1 MYTLLITASF
11 GIAVALALCLS
22 GASAWGWAVLFGVLA
37 FFAANAAVGFFMNR
51 KIKAMMQ
58 ELQAIMAD
66 GQRRMQEKTQTWRT
80 RPPGSIKQAQLELKK
95 LQHVS
100 IEKALAFT
108 DTFARYERWSPLLSR
123 QVATMR
129 MQLHF
134 QDGNET
140 ATDALLPKSLLMD
153 PMTVAIAI
161 VRSYRRNGYRHE
173 TDKKGRQVPN
183 AVDTYF
189 EKGVARLRYGQ
200 GALLYG
206 LYAWIQLKE
215 GDVDG
220 AFATLLR
227 ADKKMENDCIKRN
240 IELLK
245 NNKPKQFSLA
255 GLGDEWYA
263 LGLEEP
269 RFGGQRAPRRP
280 F

>member
-11 GIAVALALCLS
+11 AIAVALALGLS
-22 GASAWGWAVLFGVLA
+22 GASLWGWAVLFGVLA
-37 FFAANAAVGFFMNR
+37 FFAANAAIGLVMNR

-58 ELQAIMAD
+58 ELQVIMAD
-66 GQRRMQEKTQTWRT
+66 GQRRMQEKTQTWRI

-95 LQHVS
+95 LQHVF

-108 DTFARYERWSPLLSR
+108 DTFDRYERWSPLLSR

-134 QDGNET
+134 QDGND
-140 ATDALLPKSLLMD
+140 AAVDALLPKCLLLD

-161 VRSYRRNGYRHE
+161 TRTYRRDGYRHE
-173 TDKKGRQVPN
+173 TDKKGRPVPN
-183 AVDTYF
+183 AVDNYF
-189 EKGVARLRYGQ
+189 EKGVVRLRYGQ

-240 IELLK
+240 IEMLK

-269 RFGGQRAPRRP
+269 RLGGQRAPRRA